1 MIKGDDRR
9 LRMVEEISLVIGGE
23 AGDGV
28 RRAGNL
34 IGRVLNRHGL
44 HVFILDDYQSLIRGG
59 HNFSKIR
66 ASRQEIWSHYN
77 QVNLIVALNRETI
90 DLHEK
95 DLVRDGCVLFD
106 GDEVS
111 YDGPAKALSIPI
123 SMMVKEVE
131 GIKIMRNSA
140 AMGAI
145 ASLYG
150 LDLGVVENVMVQAY
164 GEKAEKNV
172 SLAKKGY
179 EYAEKNFEKLLE
191 VGKVRKLAGHL
202 LTGNEAIALGA
213 VKAGLKVYAAY
224 PMTPSTSILHYLA
237 GLQDELGVVVLQP
250 ENEIGVINMALG
262 SAYAGARSMVATSG
276 GGFALMQEAVS
287 LAGMSETPIVVV
299 VCQRPGPSTGVP
311 TYTAQ
316 GDLHFVLN
324 AGHGDFPK
332 IVLAPGDTEEAFYKG
347 AEALNLA
354 WKYQVPV
361 LVLLDKHL
369 SESYKT
375 TVIDEGKVAK
385 EGAKIAESPGGGY
398 GKYAFT
404 EDGISP
410 LAFPGTP
417 GAVVKAIS
425 YEHDEYGYTT
435 EKVDEIVKMQE
446 KRIQKLDAISRE
458 LRDKQTVGVYGD
470 ENADDFVVA
479 WGSTKGAVLEAMKL
493 IDRPLKFLQIIY
505 LGPFPSLEV
514 TKHLEGARQVV
525 CVECNATGQLARLIR
540 GETGYEISKT
550 VLKYDARPFDPP
562 TLAARIEEVLG

>member
-1 MIKGDDRR
+1 MA
-9 LRMVEEISLVIGGE
+9 EEISLVIGGE

-34 IGRVLNRHGL
+34 IGRVFNRHGL
-44 HVFILDDYQSLIRGG
+44 HVFIWDDYQSLIRGG

-66 ASRQEIWSHYN
+66 ASRQEVWNHYD
-77 QVNLIVALNRETI
+77 QVDLIVALNRETI

-95 DLVRDGCVLFD
+95 DLVKDGCVLFD
-106 GDEVS
+106 GDEMS
-111 YDGPAKALSIPI
+111 YEGSAKALSIPL
-123 SMMVKEVE
+123 SAMVKEVE

-145 ASLYG
+145 TSLYG
-150 LDLGVVENVMVQAY
+150 LDLNVVNDIMVQAY
-164 GEKAEKNV
+164 GKKAEKNV
-172 SLAKKGY
+172 ALARKGY
-179 EYAEKNFEKLLE
+179 EYAEENFEKILE
-191 VGKVRKLAGHL
+191 VGKVGKPAGHL

-213 VKAGLKVYAAY
+213 TKAGLKVYAAY

-237 GLQDELGVVVLQP
+237 GLQDELGAVVLQP

-316 GDLHFVLN
+316 ADLHFVLN
-324 AGHGDFPK
+324 AGQGDFPK

-375 TVIDEGKVAK
+375 TVIDEGKLT
-385 EGAKIAESPGGGY
+385 EERAKIAERSDEDY
-398 GKYAFT
+398 GRYVFT
-404 EDGISP
+404 EDGVSP
-410 LAFPGTP
+410 MAFPGTP

-425 YEHDEYGYTT
+425 YEHNESGHTT
-435 EKVDEIVKMQE
+435 EKADEIAKMQE
-446 KRIQKLDAISRE
+446 KRIQKLDAIGRE
-458 LRDKQTVGVYGD
+458 LRDKQTVRVYGD
-470 ENADDFVVA
+470 EDADDLVVA

-493 IDRPLKFLQIIY
+493 IDRSSKFLQIIY
-505 LGPFPSLEV
+505 LRPFPFWEV
-514 TKHLEGARQVV
+514 TKHLEEAEQVV
-525 CVECNATGQLARLIR
+525 CVECNATGQLAKLIR
-540 GETGYEISKT
+540 GETGHEISKT

-562 TLAARIEEVLG
+562 TLAARIKEVLE

>member
-1 MIKGDDRR
+1 MA
-9 LRMVEEISLVIGGE
+9 EEISLVIGGE

-34 IGRVLNRHGL
+34 IGRAFNRHGL
-44 HVFILDDYQSLIRGG
+44 HVFVLDDYQSLIQGG

-66 ASRQEIWSHYN
+66 ASRQEVWNHYD
-77 QVNLIVALNRETI
+77 QVDLIVALNRETI
-90 DLHEK
+90 DLHERE
-95 DLVRDGCVLFD
+95 LVKDGCVLFD
-106 GDEVS
+106 GDEMS
-111 YDGPAKALSIPI
+111 YEGFAKALSIPI
-123 SMMVKEVE
+123 SAMVKEVG

-140 AMGAI
+140 AVGAI

-150 LDLGVVENVMVQAY
+150 LDLSVVGDIMVQAY
-164 GEKAEKNV
+164 GKKAEKNV
-172 SLAKKGY
+172 VLAKKGY
-179 EYAEKNFEKLLE
+179 EYAEKNFEKLLG
-191 VGKVRKLAGHL
+191 VGKVGEPAGYL

-237 GLQDELGVVVLQP
+237 GHQDELGVVVLQP
-250 ENEIGVINMALG
+250 ENEIGVINIALG

-287 LAGMSETPIVVV
+287 LAGMSEVPIVVV
-299 VCQRPGPSTGVP
+299 ESQRPGPSTGVP

-375 TVIDEGKVAK
+375 TVIDEGKVAE
-385 EGAKIAESPGGGY
+385 EGAKIAENLGEGY
-398 GKYAFT
+398 GRYAFAG
-404 EDGISP
+404 DGISP

-417 GAVVKAIS
+417 GTVVKATS
-425 YEHDEYGYTT
+425 YEHDESGYTT
-435 EKVDEIVKMQE
+435 EEVDEIVKMQE

-458 LRDKQTVGVYGD
+458 LRGKQTVGVYGEED
-470 ENADDFVVA
+470 ADDLVVA
-479 WGSTKGAVLEAMKL
+479 WGSTKGAVLESIRL

-505 LGPFPSLEV
+505 LRPFPSWEV
-514 TKHLEGARQVV
+514 TKHLERAQHVI

-540 GETGYEISKT
+540 GEVGYEISKT

-562 TLAARIEEVLG
+562 TLASRIKEVLE